1 MTSPCI
7 RTCKIVPDTGFC
19 VGCFRTIDEIR
30 LWSKLTDIQKQNMTY
45 LLERRRMEKSNEKD

>member
-7 RTCKIVPDTGFC
+7 RTCKIAPDTGFC

-30 LWSKLTDIQKQNMTY
+30 LWSKLTDIQKQNITY
-45 LLERRRMEKSNEKD
+45 LLERRRMEKSNEKN